1 MMYQRTDLTLSMF
14 YASSADADGNKVATL
29 TMQVIAAEV
38 GAVQTSQLRCIT
50 DSAKKKTYSV
60 GEQSVS
66 NGSDPLLVAIENYW
80 RQSTDVVVKGLIAEV
95 TDFIAGNINS
105 VSTWIGQFGMKVF
118 ENQPLD
124 ERLPESVLQ
133 ADGGSATQIFGYT
146 HQSLHRIVR
155 IADHSGTK
163 KQPFN
168 VVTTIEFHRQFH
180 QFRNGKCGAGKIVA
194 TPVNTVGTVVDTII
208 GKHDFQ

>member
-66 NGSDPLLVAIENYW
+66 
-80 RQSTDVVVKGLIAEV
+80 KGLIAEV

-133 ADGGSATQIFGYT
+133 ADGGSAT
-146 HQSLHRIVR
+146 
-155 IADHSGTK
+155 
-163 KQPFN
+163 
-168 VVTTIEFHRQFH
+168 
-180 QFRNGKCGAGKIVA
+180 A
-194 TPVNTVGTVVDTII
+194 TES
-208 GKHDFQ
+208 